1 MIIPIYWIFIG
12 LCKIALYPGVVG
24 DCQYFPTLKLWNVPK
39 NQVTHSVH
47 ILQLC
52 SLKLLISKNIQI
64 DIMCCS
70 IRVGPNSEY
79 GLNTEYRIICFLKMN
94 EYWTVVFGLN
104 YSNTKY
110 LKSNCSPPPKK
121 KIICEFSDQMI
132 LDPLFSYLH
141 EGSLLCFG

>member
-12 LCKIALYPGVVG
+12 LFKIALYPGVVG

-121 KIICEFSDQMI
+121 KIICQPKTAFLTQAQF
-132 LDPLFSYLH
+132 LGQKWRYFHL
-141 EGSLLCFG
+141 